1 MSLSDKNELFA
12 VVDTETTWDDKVM
25 SVGVII
31 AEDVTYRAIDEY
43 YGLITPEC
51 TEPAMY
57 SEVLYDERTEISNE
71 SSRSNIIADIEQM
84 FKKYGIQH
92 IFAYN
97 SNFDERHLPELK
109 NYKWVDIMQTTMYR
123 QYNPFIPKKSNCQST
138 GKLCSGYGVESILQ
152 MITGKEK
159 WEVHNAL
166 CDCRDE
172 LFIIQQFCMPIEN
185 FIRNANKCRE
195 QKRRE
200 YMEFLAMNSSTLK
213 KEM

>member
-1 MSLSDKNELFA
+1 MPLFDKNELFA
-12 VVDTETTWDDKVM
+12 VIDTETTWEDKVM

-31 AEDVTYRAIDEY
+31 AEDNVYRTIDEY

-57 SEVLYDERTEISNE
+57 SEVLYDERTEICNE
-71 SSRSNIIADIEQM
+71 SSRSDIIADIEQM
-84 FKKYGIQH
+84 LKKYKIQH

-109 NYKWVDIMQTTMYR
+109 DYKWIDIMQTTMYC
-123 QYNPFIPKKSNCQST
+123 QYNPFIPKNSNCQGT
-138 GKLCSGYGVESILQ
+138 GKLCSGYGVESILR

-172 LFIIQQFCMPIEN
+172 LFIIQQFRMPIEN
-185 FIRNANKCRE
+185 FIRNASKCRE
-195 QKRRE
+195 QKRSD
-200 YMEFLAMNSSTLK
+200 YMNYLATGCFNV
-213 KEM
+213 